1 MDNQDTPNIIEDS
14 GSPKQR
20 PDQIHL
26 QTLLSRK
33 TAEGS
38 MLEPV
43 KERRKLKCVELMP
56 GVKWYNLAAFLV
68 LYMVTYICSTL
79 PDSFMTFIL
88 RDPNYYNEPED
99 VLAKDLGIITT
110 YTMIT

>member
-43 KERRKLKCVELMP
+43 KERKKLKCVELMP